1 MKWND
6 LRLTRFAC
14 TMLAALLALVSF
26 SQVGHAQPANGNAKV
41 KVKVLKPLVITK
53 QQDLDFGIIA
63 APSLSG
69 TVTVTI
75 SQGGVLSCPAPL
87 TCSGTALPALYNIKG
102 SNRAPVDIVVNG
114 TDLVNPADST
124 TIALTLDAPSVV
136 TLPNSGNKGTDF
148 NVGGSIEI
156 HDGASGVYEGTIE
169 VIAEYQ

>member
-1 MKWND
+1 
-6 LRLTRFAC
+6 
-14 TMLAALLALVSF
+14 MLAAALAFMLIP
-26 SQVGHAQPANGNAKV
+26 QAATAQPVNGNAKV

-69 TVTVTI
+69 NVTVSI
-75 SQGGVLSCPAPL
+75 SQSGVLDCPAPL

-102 SNRAPVDIVVNG
+102 SNRAPVDIVVSG

-124 TIALTLDAPSVV
+124 TIALTLDAPTFV
-136 TLPNSGNKGTDF
+136 TLPNSGNRGSDF

-156 HDGASGVYEGTIE
+156 HDGASGTYEGTIE
-169 VIAEYQ
+169 VTAEYQ